1 MAQPFCQILFVAKF
15 CRSTL
20 VCVCEHYSCWRDSHL
35 SACPTI
41 GSYPNEP
48 VRFVLLSSSE
58 TKMDAA
64 DFKRITS
71 RRKLTTAAGTS
82 PEGNLKPPAMLS
94 EHSQAS
100 VLRSST
106 EYTGS
111 VPPQQ
116 ATSEVNFN
124 TPSRRRNEPGES
136 LSRRERLRQRKNY
149 TSFNSLPKELQSNQY
164 IVSGYRL
171 QLGAWDSIKSVFGL
185 HNETGNIWSHLLG
198 QCCLLCCQERK
209 AFGCKLHTA
218 HVSGSERQPLAL

>member
-1 MAQPFCQILFVAKF
+1 MAQIACQ
-15 CRSTL
+15 TL
-20 VCVCEHYSCWRDSHL
+20 LVTKICKSALDCEHYSCWRDSH
-35 SACPTI
+35 P
-41 GSYPNEP
+41 SYTDQ
-48 VRFVLLSSSE
+48 RGQCMLSSSE
-58 TKMDAA
+58 TNIDAA

-71 RRKLTTAAGTS
+71 KGEFATAADTS
-82 PEGNLKPPAMLS
+82 PEGNFKPPAMLS

-100 VLRSST
+100 VLPSST
-106 EYTGS
+106 QYTGS

-116 ATSEVNFN
+116 ATSEVTFN

-136 LSRRERLRQRKNY
+136 LLRRERLRQRKNY

-198 QCCLLCCQERK
+198 QYCSLCRQERS
-209 AFGCKLHTA
+209 AFACKLHTA
-218 HVSGSERQPLAL
+218 LLSGSERQPLALQDLCCF